1 MELKKHRRLSYKER
15 VITKSLLEENKFKYF
30 IDNNLGKSR
39 LTIPKDVNKWTSKPG
54 EYHD

>member
-15 VITKSLLEENKFKYF
+15 VITKSLLEENKSKYF

-39 LTIPKDVNKWTSKPG
+39 LTIPKDFNRWISKPG
-54 EYHD
+54 EYYD